1 MTRRRVIEEDNLG
14 FLERCGGGLGNKK
27 GSKKKESKK
36 KKEQRKGRAEGGE
49 TEQALLEK
57 PRYGNYGFI

>member
-1 MTRRRVIEEDNLG
+1 MVIEEDNLG

-49 TEQALLEK
+49 TEK